1 MHVLITGHS
10 RGLGAA
16 LCQRHLA
23 AGDEVWGLSRGAAA
37 HSVPGLHEGR
47 CDLAL
52 LDQVTARLEALVP
65 AETVLDRVYL
75 NAGVLGRIANLRD
88 TPLADLSAVM
98 DINVWANKLVLDWLA
113 ARTTPVAEV
122 VLVSSG
128 AGVTGNHGWGAY
140 ALSKAAL
147 NMLAQLYAHE
157 MPSTHLLAL
166 APGLVD
172 TDMQGLLRQVDVAR
186 FPSVARLQ
194 RAHGTP
200 DMPDADTVAARIF
213 SAWPRLRALP
223 SGSFIDLRR
232 L

>member
-23 AGDEVWGLSRGAAA
+23 AGDQVWGLSRGASA
-37 HSVPGLHEGR
+37 HRAPMLRQGR
-47 CDLAL
+47 CDLAA
-52 LDQVTARLEALVP
+52 LDRVTASLEALVP
-65 AETVLDRVYL
+65 TETALDRVYL

-88 TPLADLSAVM
+88 TPLADITAVM

-113 ARTTPVAEV
+113 ARATPVAEV
-122 VLVSSG
+122 VLISSG

-157 MPSTHLLAL
+157 MPATHLLAL

-172 TDMQGLLRQVDVAR
+172 TDMQGLLREVDVAR

-223 SGSFIDLRR
+223 SGSFVDLRR

>member
-16 LCQRHLA
+16 LCHRHLA
-23 AGDEVWGLSRGAAA
+23 AGDQVWGMSRGATARPA
-37 HSVPGLHEGR
+37 PGLHERRG
-47 CDLAL
+47 DLAR
-52 LDQVTARLEALVP
+52 LDQVTSSLDALVP
-65 AETVLDRVYL
+65 RDVALDRVYL

-88 TPLADLSAVM
+88 TPLADIAAVM

-113 ARTTPVAEV
+113 ARARPAADV

-157 MPSTHLLAL
+157 MPDTHLLAL

-172 TDMQGLLRQVDVAR
+172 TE
-186 FPSVARLQ
+186 
-194 RAHGTP
+194 
-200 DMPDADTVAARIF
+200 
-213 SAWPRLRALP
+213 
-223 SGSFIDLRR
+223 
-232 L
+232 

>member
-23 AGDEVWGLSRGAAA
+23 AGDQVWGLSRGAATHPA
-37 HSVPGLHEGR
+37 PGLHEGR

-52 LDQVTARLEALVP
+52 LDRVSGCLDALVP
-65 AETVLDRVYL
+65 VEVTLDRVYL

-88 TPLADLSAVM
+88 TPLADINAVM
-98 DINVWANKLVLDWLA
+98 DINVWANKRILDWLA
-113 ARTTPVAEV
+113 ARATPVAEV

-157 MPSTHLLAL
+157 MPATHLLAL

-172 TDMQGLLRQVDVAR
+172 TEMQGLLRQVDVTR

-194 RAHGTP
+194 RAHGTA
-200 DMPDADTVAARIF
+200 DMPDADTVAARILA
-213 SAWPRLRALP
+213 AWPRLRALP
-223 SGSFIDLRR
+223 SGSFVDLRR